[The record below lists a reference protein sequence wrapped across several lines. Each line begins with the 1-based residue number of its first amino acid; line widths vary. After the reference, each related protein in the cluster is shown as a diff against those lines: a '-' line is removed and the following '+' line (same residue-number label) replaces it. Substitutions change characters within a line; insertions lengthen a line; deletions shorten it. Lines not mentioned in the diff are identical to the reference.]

1 VIGTS
6 GFRRFVLLDHVTVEM
21 SQRLRSNKNRKRRGI
36 TYLWILCL
44 AVLTFL
50 LIYFEQTSL
59 LYILA
64 TLGVT
69 ILLVVVALADLGRR
83 ELSSDPMQMSNA
95 PAPGA
100 KSRN

>member
-1 VIGTS
+1 
-6 GFRRFVLLDHVTVEM
+6 M
-21 SQRLRSNKNRKRRGI
+21 SQRLRSNKNKKRRGF
-36 TYLWILCL
+36 TYLWIFGL
-44 AVLTFL
+44 AVLIFL

-69 ILLVVVALADLGRR
+69 ILLVVVAMADLGRSD
-83 ELSSDPMQMSNA
+83 LSSEPMQMSNA
-95 PAPGA
+95 RPPGV

>member
-1 VIGTS
+1 MP
-6 GFRRFVLLDHVTVEM
+6 FVPLDHVTIEM
-21 SQRLRSNKNRKRRGI
+21 SQRLRTTKNKKRRGI

-64 TLGVT
+64 TFGVT
-69 ILLVVVALADLGRR
+69 VLLVVVALADLGQS
-83 ELSSDPMQMSNA
+83 ELSPDTMQISNA
-95 PAPGA
+95 PAPGS
-100 KSRN
+100 KTRN

>member
-1 VIGTS
+1 
-6 GFRRFVLLDHVTVEM
+6 M
-21 SQRLRSNKNRKRRGI
+21 SQRLRSNKNKRRRGI

-69 ILLVVVALADLGRR
+69 ILLVVVALADLGRS

>member
-1 VIGTS
+1 
-6 GFRRFVLLDHVTVEM
+6 M
-21 SQRLRSNKNRKRRGI
+21 SQRLRTTKNKRRRGI

-64 TLGVT
+64 TFGVT
-69 ILLVVVALADLGRR
+69 VLLVVVALADLGSS
-83 ELSSDPMQMSNA
+83 ELTSDTMQMSNA
-95 PAPGA
+95 PTPGA
-100 KSRN
+100 KARD

>member
-1 VIGTS
+1 
-6 GFRRFVLLDHVTVEM
+6 M
-21 SQRLRSNKNRKRRGI
+21 SQRLRTSKNKKRRGI

-64 TLGVT
+64 TFGVT
-69 ILLVVVALADLGRR
+69 VLLVVVAMADLGRS
-83 ELSSDPMQMSNA
+83 ELSADTMQMSNA
-95 PAPGA
+95 PAPSA
-100 KSRN
+100 KTRN

>member
-1 VIGTS
+1 
-6 GFRRFVLLDHVTVEM
+6 M
-21 SQRLRSNKNRKRRGI
+21 
-36 TYLWILCL
+36 L

-69 ILLVVVALADLGRR
+69 ILLVVVALADLGQS
-83 ELSSDPMQMSNA
+83 ELSSDTTQMSNLS
-95 PAPGA
+95 APGA
-100 KSRN
+100 KSRR

>member
-1 VIGTS
+1 
-6 GFRRFVLLDHVTVEM
+6 M
-21 SQRLRSNKNRKRRGI
+21 SQRLRSNKSKKRRNI

-69 ILLVVVALADLGRR
+69 ILLVVVALADLGRS
-83 ELSSDPMQMSNA
+83 ELSSDTMQMSSA
-95 PAPGA
+95 QTPGA
-100 KSRN
+100 KTRN

>member
-1 VIGTS
+1 
-6 GFRRFVLLDHVTVEM
+6 M
-21 SQRLRSNKNRKRRGI
+21 SQRIRNKKARRARSF
-36 TYLWILCL
+36 TYLWIVVL

-69 ILLVVVALADLGRR
+69 ILLVVVALADLGQS
-83 ELSSDPMQMSNA
+83 ELSSDTQTSNLS
-95 PAPGA
+95 APGA
-100 KSRN
+100 KSRR